1 MPSRSND
8 QLRQQIQS
16 RIAQPVAPI
25 EKAIAQAL
33 SNGGIYRGNLSMDE
47 LTNVMRKVLYRLIGE
62 QRVGGMAVPIV
73 HNVSQME
80 VKVARKEAHVF
91 CEAHIHSPIIAFIQF
106 RYVLA
111 NAANRPGQLILK
123 GNTVEVKENTRPF
136 DLAAVASLRVMN
148 VKHIAQRELS
158 DPNALIRRTLPGPLS
173 EQGFSGPVSEVQL
186 ELTAENTMQVFIAT
200 STNGTGPG
208 SA

>member
-1 MPSRSND
+1 MPSD
-8 QLRQQIQS
+8 PLRQQIQA

-25 EKAIAQAL
+25 ERAIAEAL
-33 SNGGIYRGNLSMDE
+33 SDGGTYRGTLSVDD

-62 QRVGGMAVPIV
+62 QKVAGMAVPIV

-80 VKVARKEAHVF
+80 VKVARQEAHVF
-91 CEAHIHSPIIAFIQF
+91 CEAHLHSPIIAFIQF

-111 NAANRPGQLILK
+111 NSPTRPGQLVLK
-123 GNTVEVKENTRPF
+123 DNRVDVKENTRPF
-136 DLAAVASLRVMN
+136 DLAAVASLKVLN

-173 EQGFSGPVSEVQL
+173 EQGFTGPVSEVQL
-186 ELTAENTMQVFIAT
+186 QLTAEDTMQVFIAT
-200 STNGTGPG
+200 SRNGTR
-208 SA
+208 